1 MRVLQINAVNKTGST
16 GRNVYEIAQY
26 MNQQGEEGY
35 VATSVASGTDQEYVI
50 GTSLDHKVHALL
62 SRITG
67 YQACFSASATKKLI
81 QYIGQIKPDIVHIN
95 NVHSNYLHLSML
107 LEHLAE
113 RDIAT
118 VVTLHDCWFYTGH
131 CFHYKMIGCDKW
143 KTGCNNCPQIH
154 DGNASWFF
162 DTSEQMWCKKK
173 KGFEKIPRL
182 AVVGVSDWITGE
194 ARQSFLKTAKIVERV
209 YNWVDIDIFHPMP
222 KQKIQEKRTQYHL
235 VNKYVILGV
244 ASHWDEKKGFTK
256 FLELSRYLSEAEQII
271 LVGETLENS
280 VVPENITLLPKT
292 ESVEKLAEIYSMADV
307 FVTFSREESFGK
319 VSAEALA
326 CGTPVICYNT
336 TANPELVGRDC
347 GLVLEQDKVEAVVA
361 AIAQIK
367 EKGKDFYT
375 EKCTAWAKQQ
385 FSMQKCME
393 QYMDIYR
400 RLIDMKKE

>member
-67 YQACFSASATKKLI
+67 YQAGFSASATKKLI

-95 NVHSNYLHLSML
+95 NVHSNYLHLLML
-107 LEHLAE
+107 LEYLAE

-182 AVVGVSDWITGE
+182 AVVGVSNWITGE

-235 VNKYVILGV
+235 ENKYVILGV

-271 LVGETLENS
+271 LVGETPENS
-280 VVPENITLLPKT
+280 VVPENITLLPRT

-361 AIAQIK
+361 AIAQIR